1 MEAKNDI
8 VTEKKPKKRISGR
21 TLLRVAWPLEKIME
35 IDLYGGGMVQKHG
48 R

>member
-8 VTEKKPKKRISGR
+8 VTEKKTKKAHQR
-21 TLLRVAWPLEKIME
+21 TNPTTVAWLLEKIME